1 MTVNPIEMQKNLG
14 GVSYPASKEEIVR
27 QARAHGAG
35 EKVMDALESIPDK
48 EYDSPAA
55 VSKEVGKGT

>member
-14 GVSYPASKEEIVR
+14 GVHYPASKQDIVR
-27 QARAHGAG
+27 RAEQHGAG
-35 EKVMDALESIPDK
+35 KKIMDALKSLPDK

-55 VSKEVGKGT
+55 VNREVGRA